1 MAPEKGGSSK
11 KRGRKSAGADVD
23 TPEQPAKKAR
33 SEEPPKK
40 KDGRGRKK
48 KSEIGTT
55 VEMMDLA
62 RSKDG
67 WEPPKPLPGAW
78 EDGVLSV
85 ATIEGSD
92 DGTKGAYLMWADEVD
107 GKKRQTKALL
117 KTCYVACPQIVG
129 PWIF

>member
-1 MAPEKGGSSK
+1 ML
-11 KRGRKSAGADVD
+11 
-23 TPEQPAKKAR
+23 
-33 SEEPPKK
+33 
-40 KDGRGRKK
+40 
-48 KSEIGTT
+48 
-55 VEMMDLA
+55 DLA

-92 DGTKGAYLMWADEVD
+92 DGTKWAYLMWADEVD

-117 KTCYVACPQIVG
+117 KTCYVACPQIVRTS
-129 PWIF
+129 IRLS